1 MCWWNASSK
10 ITRFSFIGSRPL
22 PRCPTY
28 DFMTSESKLKFF
40 MTSKKFN
47 FLPCNL
53 SCNLPKHSGIYCYSG
68 VKIQALIFSNF
79 FQPIRILKIF
89 RMNNNKKPL
98 TGEQKA
104 QIENNRLAALE
115 RKRVRE
121 NKRLEAESLKAAK
134 QKKKVP
140 ISQVTAQI
148 KTERLS
154 LKNSSYPI
162 FVNFLRRW

>member
-1 MCWWNASSK
+1 
-10 ITRFSFIGSRPL
+10 
-22 PRCPTY
+22 
-28 DFMTSESKLKFF
+28 
-40 MTSKKFN
+40 
-47 FLPCNL
+47 
-53 SCNLPKHSGIYCYSG
+53 
-68 VKIQALIFSNF
+68 
-79 FQPIRILKIF
+79 
-89 RMNNNKKPL
+89 MNNNKKPL

-148 KTERLS
+148 V
-154 LKNSSYPI
+154 I
-162 FVNFLRRW
+162 